1 MNFCQ
6 CMSGFGRNK
15 VFFRCKSTTNKKTF
29 QSKANRPLSSRL
41 YGEVQVK
48 QVWPFAGIGV
58 PISVGGQRLVPKWTI
73 LNKYRRWSQ
82 GDLLPPAMRHD
93 WKNYLPETLLAG
105 GNNHIITIS
114 DCCSDVCMWS
124 DINSSI
130 WMMRAGDE
138 LPDMDEM
145 PDTDE
150 LPDVKPFVCGTCCV
164 LFKSEEELIE
174 HIKIHE
180 EDEEDEEGVN
190 GEEVGHF
197 VSIKTEEAKGL
208 FTSNVL

>member
-1 MNFCQ
+1 MDDE
-6 CMSGFGRNK
+6 G
-15 VFFRCKSTTNKKTF
+15 
-29 QSKANRPLSSRL
+29 
-41 YGEVQVK
+41 
-48 QVWPFAGIGV
+48 
-58 PISVGGQRLVPKWTI
+58 
-73 LNKYRRWSQ
+73 
-82 GDLLPPAMRHD
+82 
-93 WKNYLPETLLAG
+93 
-105 GNNHIITIS
+105 
-114 DCCSDVCMWS
+114 
-124 DINSSI
+124 
-130 WMMRAGDE
+130 GDE